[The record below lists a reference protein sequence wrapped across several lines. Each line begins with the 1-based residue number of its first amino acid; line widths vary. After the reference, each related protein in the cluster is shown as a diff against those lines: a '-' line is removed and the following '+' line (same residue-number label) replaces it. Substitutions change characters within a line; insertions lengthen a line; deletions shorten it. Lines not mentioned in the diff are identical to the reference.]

1 MRSLST
7 LLAGLGL
14 LLAATAAS
22 AQTTPAA
29 APASVPSAAPVVAN
43 RYPTTALGLAIG
55 WGAPYGWGIELS
67 RMLTSRLDV
76 NAGVGI
82 TITGGK
88 VGVGTR
94 YYFNPERKV
103 SAFVG
108 GNLVRST
115 GWNNIHVTSTTSTS
129 TNGGPTYYA
138 SDDAV
143 VNFLPATLLHLRGG
157 VRWQPIWRFTML
169 GTLGYGIVLGG
180 ETVEYVSGNY
190 SQNARNGAR
199 LLAPGGVEISYGI
212 AFGLD

>member
-14 LLAATAAS
+14 LLAATTAS
-22 AQTTPAA
+22 AQTTPAT
-29 APASVPSAAPVVAN
+29 APAAVPSPAPLVTS
-43 RYPTTALGLAIG
+43 RYPATALGLAIG
-55 WGAPYGWGIELS
+55 WGAPYGWGLELS
-67 RMLTSRLDV
+67 HMVTPKLDV

-115 GWNNIHVTSTTSTS
+115 GWNNIHVTTNSTS
-129 TNGGPTYYA
+129 TNGGQTYYA
-138 SDDAV
+138 SGDDAV

-157 VRWQPIWRFTML
+157 VRWQPIRRFAML
-169 GTLGYGIVLGG
+169 GALGYGIVLGG